1 MTMYGIFEGHFAFGH
16 IMQLSCTTYNTYHA
30 NVIVLFMVNSQGP
43 IEGFHLAMQD
53 GSRDQDKFE
62 LLI

>member
-1 MTMYGIFEGHFAFGH
+1 MTTCGIFEGLFVFGH
-16 IMQLSCTTYNTYHA
+16 TMQLPCTMYNTYHA

-43 IEGFHLAMQD
+43 IEGFHLAMED
-53 GSRDQDKFE
+53 GSWDQDKFE